1 MQINGIA
8 KQLLNPLS
16 LGQSSTTNTGG
27 STAATLDRLKKADG
41 SPGGSEFHE
50 ILARYDVKS
59 ISPSDLGELAQSLH
73 DAGEISD
80 ADLRDLNQLRSELEK
95 DGIDPNQEIDLS
107 AILEKKLAQSTSARD
122 LLRSQTPAADPADIA
137 AAEKSVGEKTRQAEW
152 IRKFALVQQAGAA
165 AIDTGA

>member
-1 MQINGIA
+1 
-8 KQLLNPLS
+8 
-16 LGQSSTTNTGG
+16 
-27 STAATLDRLKKADG
+27 LKKADG
-41 SPGGSEFHE
+41 SPNGSEFHE

-107 AILEKKLAQSTSARD
+107 ALLEKKLAASTSARD
-122 LLRSQTPAADPADIA
+122 LLRAQTPAADPADIA
-137 AAEKSVGEKTRQAEW
+137 AAEKSVGEKTRQVEW
-152 IRKFALVQQAGAA
+152 IRKFALVQQAGAEG
-165 AIDTGA
+165 IDTGA

>member
-1 MQINGIA
+1 MQINGIT

-16 LGQSSTTNTGG
+16 LGQSTTTGAGG
-27 STAATLDRLKKADG
+27 STAAVLDRLKKADG

-80 ADLRDLNQLRSELEK
+80 ADLRDLNQLRAELEK
-95 DGIDPNQEIDLS
+95 DGIDPNQAVDLS
-107 AILEKKLAQSTSARD
+107 AILEKKLAGLTSARD
-122 LLRSQTPAADPADIA
+122 LLRTQTPAADPADIA
-137 AAEKSVGEKTRQAEW
+137 AAEKNLAEKTRQVEW
-152 IRKFALVQQAGAA
+152 IRKFALVQQAGAVG
-165 AIDTGA
+165 IDTGA